1 MKYKNIYAM
10 NMKEL
15 KELYFNCFGII
26 ELNDAINSK
35 YKKSD
40 YINKIKNHLL
50 GD

>member
-15 KELYFNCFGII
+15 KELYFNCFNII
-26 ELNDAINSK
+26 KLNKAIDSK

-40 YINKIKNHLL
+40 YINEIKNHLL
-50 GD
+50 K